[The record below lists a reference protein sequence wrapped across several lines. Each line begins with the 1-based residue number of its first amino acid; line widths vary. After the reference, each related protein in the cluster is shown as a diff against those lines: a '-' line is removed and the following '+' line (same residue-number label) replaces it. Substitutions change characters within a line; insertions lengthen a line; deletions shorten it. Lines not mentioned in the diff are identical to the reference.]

1 MLVPES
7 FHPMPTRTLNL
18 GLLLLAAAAL
28 GAGCSR
34 SQPTVDQVGGVT
46 TPPDL
51 RVGKTPPGGPSE
63 APTGAGAGGSAAAG
77 FEAGR
82 VGSSREQPTLPSQP
96 YGVTYSRM
104 SPVSS
109 SGSGLGDRGNPIPPE
124 VSLAAPP
131 DRTAPVRLA
140 PASNTPPTALPE
152 GNARPRKP

>member
-1 MLVPES
+1 
-7 FHPMPTRTLNL
+7 
-18 GLLLLAAAAL
+18 
-28 GAGCSR
+28 
-34 SQPTVDQVGGVT
+34 
-46 TPPDL
+46 
-51 RVGKTPPGGPSE
+51 
-63 APTGAGAGGSAAAG
+63 
-77 FEAGR
+77 
-82 VGSSREQPTLPSQP
+82 
-96 YGVTYSRM
+96 M